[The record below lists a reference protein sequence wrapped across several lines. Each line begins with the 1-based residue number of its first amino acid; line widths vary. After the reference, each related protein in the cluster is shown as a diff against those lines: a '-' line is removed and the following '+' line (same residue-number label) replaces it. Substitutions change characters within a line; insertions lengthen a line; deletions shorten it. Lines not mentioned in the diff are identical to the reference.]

1 MNTYFCEVGSNLSRN
16 IKQPNNT
23 YVKPV
28 ERNAKSIFIRP
39 TNTIEIGDII
49 KNLKAK
55 SGGVDNINAKTLK
68 TIAPFI
74 VTPLHHI
81 FNTSIEQAVWPNAL
95 KSAEV
100 VPIHKAGDKTVVSNY
115 RPISL
120 ISNIAKIFEKIIY
133 NRLFSF
139 LQQCNILADAQY
151 GFVKGRG
158 TTDALN
164 RISDIIYNNLDKSIP
179 LIVTFIDLAKAF
191 DTVNH
196 KLLIEKLE
204 RYGIRG
210 KSLDLITSYLTNRKQ
225 RVRISDQKSIEKE
238 IDTGVPQGTV
248 LGPLFFI
255 LYVNDLLLDM
265 QRDTILSYADD
276 TVVIAADNTWASARE
291 KMNNSLEHIANWLA
305 NNKLSLNTNKTVY
318 MTMGNYSDSV
328 PIKLDIEIHKQ
339 NIKRVTHYKYLGLI
353 FDFNMKWDKH
363 IEYIINKTKYLI
375 YIFAKIKKF
384 MDTKTLMTIYYAFFH
399 SLINYGIIAW
409 GGAYNNNLSLLQKI
423 QTRLLK
429 IISKNN

>member
-1 MNTYFCEVGSNLSRN
+1 MLKSNLKKNRIAASSRDPKKLWEIINSKLGKSKKSKETIKYLYRNNTKIEQKVDIANYMNTYFCEVGSNLSRN

-164 RISDIIYNNLDKSIP
+164 RISDIIYE
-179 LIVTFIDLAKAF
+179 AF
-191 DTVNH
+191 HVNC
-196 KLLIEKLE
+196 
-204 RYGIRG
+204 
-210 KSLDLITSYLTNRKQ
+210 
-225 RVRISDQKSIEKE
+225 
-238 IDTGVPQGTV
+238 P
-248 LGPLFFI
+248 
-255 LYVNDLLLDM
+255 
-265 QRDTILSYADD
+265 
-276 TVVIAADNTWASARE
+276 SARRA
-291 KMNNSLEHIANWLA
+291 SL
-305 NNKLSLNTNKTVY
+305 KSCY
-318 MTMGNYSDSV
+318 
-328 PIKLDIEIHKQ
+328 
-339 NIKRVTHYKYLGLI
+339 
-353 FDFNMKWDKH
+353 F
-363 IEYIINKTKYLI
+363 
-375 YIFAKIKKF
+375 
-384 MDTKTLMTIYYAFFH
+384 
-399 SLINYGIIAW
+399 
-409 GGAYNNNLSLLQKI
+409 
-423 QTRLLK
+423 
-429 IISKNN
+429 